1 MSRGRSALFPEII
14 LEVEMKEDGTDKWL
28 HFKESLKTIG
38 SLAVQLHL
46 SGFQDLEQSGTLL
59 PGPYIRWDFGNYKGG
74 TSYSIL
80 LQQATEILKS

>member
-1 MSRGRSALFPEII
+1 MSRGKSTLFPEII
-14 LEVEMKEDGTDKWL
+14 LEIEKKGDGTDQWL
-28 HFKESLKTIG
+28 HFKESLRTIG

-59 PGPYIRWDFGNYKGG
+59 AGPYIRWDFGNYKGC

-80 LQQATEILKS
+80 I